1 LSVPKTTTGSPES
14 AFARHRARRGASRAA
29 LWTIERGRVLGPR
42 HDDTAGSR
50 RDLRIPILREPLV
63 IEHGMAQ
70 VAHSTATGVDWN
82 EQAVQRYAS

>member
-1 LSVPKTTTGSPES
+1 LGTLGEPFSAHRYKDIGGRLSQATL
-14 AFARHRARRGASRAA
+14 AQR
-29 LWTIERGRVLGPR
+29 
-42 HDDTAGSR
+42 AGSR

-82 EQAVQRYAS
+82 EQAVERYAS